1 MPVSHIL
8 GAKGRTLITAQPS
21 ATIHDVSKTLAANRI
36 GAVVIVDEA
45 GALAGIVSERDIVRA
60 LAGDGGSVLSRPVSE
75 IMSRNVRTCRT
86 GDSERE
92 LMSLMTTHR
101 IRHLPVMDNG
111 KLTGMISIGDVVKI
125 RMEAI
130 EREAEEMKSYIAS
143 AG

>member
-8 GAKGRTLITAQPS
+8 GAKGRSVITAHAH
-21 ATIHDVSKTLAANRI
+21 ATVHDVSKTLATNRI

-45 GALAGIVSERDIVRA
+45 GALAGIVSERDIVRV
-60 LAGDGGSVLSRPVSE
+60 LAGEGGAALSKPVSE
-75 IMSRNVRTCRT
+75 IMSRNVRTCKT

-111 KLTGMISIGDVVKI
+111 KLTGMISIGDVVKTRI
-125 RMEAI
+125 ESI